1 MIMIWRL
8 IHNGEIVIDLFQT
21 DDITATRFTIFESE
35 FLQDCLKEIDKN
47 KLTYLY
53 CVSEEEG
60 ILFSNGLRTYVQ
72 LKDID

>member
-1 MIMIWRL
+1 MTWRL
-8 IHNGEIVIDLFQT
+8 IYDGENVINLLQT
-21 DDITATRFTIFESE
+21 DDITATRFNIFESE
-35 FLQDCLKEIDKN
+35 SLQDCLNEIDKN

-72 LKDID
+72 LKDIG

>member
-1 MIMIWRL
+1 MTWRL
-8 IHNGEIVIDLFQT
+8 IYDGENVINLFQT

-35 FLQDCLKEIDKN
+35 SLQDCLNEIDKN

-60 ILFSNGLRTYVQ
+60 ILFANGLRTYVQ
-72 LKDID
+72 LKDVG

>member
-1 MIMIWRL
+1 MIWRL

-21 DDITATRFTIFESE
+21 DDITATRFTIFESSS
-35 FLQDCLKEIDKN
+35 LQDCFDEIDKR

-53 CVSEEEG
+53 CIDEEEG
-60 ILFSNGLRTYVQ
+60 ILFTNGVRTYVQ

>member
-1 MIMIWRL
+1 MTWRL
-8 IHNGEIVIDLFQT
+8 IYDGENVINLLQT

-35 FLQDCLKEIDKN
+35 SLQDCLNQIDKN

-72 LKDID
+72 LKDIG

>member
-1 MIMIWRL
+1 MIWRL
-8 IHNGEIVIDLFQT
+8 IYDEENVINLFQT
-21 DDITATRFTIFESE
+21 DDITATRFTIFESSS
-35 FLQDCLKEIDKN
+35 LQDCFNEIDKH

-53 CVSEEEG
+53 CIDEEEG